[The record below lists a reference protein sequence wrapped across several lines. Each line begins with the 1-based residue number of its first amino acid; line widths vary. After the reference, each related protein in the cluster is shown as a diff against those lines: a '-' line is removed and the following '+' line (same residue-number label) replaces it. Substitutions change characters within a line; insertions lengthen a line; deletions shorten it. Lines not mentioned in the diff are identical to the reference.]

1 MSTLKTNARTLR
13 RALPP
18 AEALLWII
26 LRSPPLDAWHFRR
39 QVAFE
44 PLYIADFASHAARL
58 VVEADGPSH
67 DLTAAA
73 DAARTA
79 WLTARGYRVVR
90 FRNAEIL
97 ADRQSVWRTICAL
110 VPAGGPPPRS
120 AAPSRPPR
128 KGEG

>member
-1 MSTLKTNARTLR
+1 MSTLKTNAKTLR
-13 RALPP
+13 RTLTH
-18 AEALLWII
+18 AEALLWTI

-39 QVAFE
+39 QVPFE

-73 DAARTA
+73 DATRTA
-79 WLTARGYRVVR
+79 WLATRGYRVVR
-90 FRNAEIL
+90 FCNAEIL
-97 ADRQSVWRTICAL
+97 ADRQSVWRTLCAL
-110 VPAGGPPPRS
+110 VPEGGPPPRS